1 MLLFDHRKRLRIHKE
16 VLTVK
21 QTGAALADWAIRKIE
36 SEYRDDVCLLLEHR
50 TLRLEKDQDKKN
62 SFSFYIPAT
71 SRANG
76 LARTFI
82 IDGIGYDLF
91 PVPWERIERMA
102 EVKEYNTTL
111 LADAEILYART
122 EDDLQRFASLQA
134 RLAANLQNP
143 HFMYNRASEWLN
155 TVMEMYQETLFEEA
169 LPKVRE
175 NAGHIC
181 NLLAIA
187 VACVNRSYFKHGQ
200 TDQIKEL
207 SSMKEVPAGFTDLYE
222 RIIRAKTAEEQKRLC
237 HEIIVS
243 TKRFLEQHDK
253 NAARRVSAPD
263 FSELATW
270 YQELSYTWR
279 RVYYWCDR
287 NDPVNAY
294 LWCCLLQNEADK
306 VGDEY
311 GLADLDIFTAFD
323 ADNLSAF
330 RKRAESVERT
340 IVAAIEASGVTIE
353 SYPSVEGFLKKNP

>member
-1 MLLFDHRKRLRIHKE
+1 MNE
-16 VLTVK
+16 VLIVK
-21 QTGAALADWAIRKIE
+21 QTGAVLAEWAVRKIE
-36 SEYRDDVCLLLEHR
+36 SEYKDDVCVLLEHR
-50 TLRLEKDQDKKN
+50 TLRLEQDQEQT

-91 PVPWERIERMA
+91 PIGWERIERMA
-102 EVKEYNTTL
+102 DVKDYNTTVL
-111 LADAEILYART
+111 GDAEILWART
-122 EDDLQRFASLQA
+122 EDDRRRFASLQG

-143 HFMYNRASEWLN
+143 DLMCKRAVEWLGRA
-155 TVMEMYQETLFEEA
+155 VDLYQDMLFEEA
-169 LPKVRE
+169 LPKMRE

-207 SSMKEVPAGFTDLYE
+207 ASMKDVPVGFTDLYE
-222 RIIRAKTAEEQKRLC
+222 RIIWAKTAEEQKRLC

-243 TKRFLEQHDK
+243 TKRFLEGQDR
-253 NAARRVSAPD
+253 NTTRRISAPD

-279 RVYYWCDR
+279 RVYHWCDR

-294 LWCCLLQNEADK
+294 LWGCFLQNEVEK
-306 VGDEY
+306 VGEEY
-311 GLADLDIFTAFD
+311 GIADVDTLGAFE

-330 RKRAESVERT
+330 RQHAEEVERK
-340 IVAAIEASGVTIE
+340 IVAAIEANGVAIE
-353 SYPSVEGFLKKNP
+353 SYSSVEEFLKKNR